1 MPSPRTSVIFI
12 TVLSVFAL
20 LSGCTENNGPPEAVI
35 SESSTGSQTS
45 TKKSIRMDEFI
56 KKARSNEAPQSTEEE
71 NASAV
76 QEDAFGENTGDAE
89 EPSTELDKAVSA
101 NELYRKAL
109 AEIRNFEKIT
119 ADEGREKLNKAIKY
133 IDQATTLMPDS
144 SRFQY
149 LYAALLRKRGQ
160 FYDGRATYWKMKS
173 GGLEL
178 DPSTGAIVAAN
189 SPPTE
194 LESFNWLE
202 ESKGYQKLADK
213 DFSNA
218 IMCLDCMEKSQAND
232 PKVLDVRA
240 RILIRM
246 AEFQKARDIY
256 KKLSE
261 DSRLT
266 DEQKEIAAEMVKKI
280 DKDTG
285 QNSGGR

>member
-1 MPSPRTSVIFI
+1 
-12 TVLSVFAL
+12 
-20 LSGCTENNGPPEAVI
+20 
-35 SESSTGSQTS
+35 
-45 TKKSIRMDEFI
+45 MDEFI